1 MPSTAQIV
9 YVRSSLYASREVICG
24 MLTKVCRA
32 RINFRVFSIIRSQCE
47 AIFSH
52 AGCSQGGKVTYGNKL
67 SRNASRPTS
76 IGIEVDPRGPRS
88 PRLSDNRAWSN

>member
-47 AIFSH
+47 AIFSQDV
-52 AGCSQGGKVTYGNKL
+52 AKEG
-67 SRNASRPTS
+67 R
-76 IGIEVDPRGPRS
+76 
-88 PRLSDNRAWSN
+88 